1 MAFSNSLHWESRS
14 EIEWSVSM
22 HTKFR
27 IEALSWNLIGFINIK
42 DLPSLVGTVMF
53 VVNDNSLSFLILS
66 TSDIKS
72 LSGLPID
79 EVFIFILEELPPF
92 GVGAV
97 DLHVSSFS

>member
-1 MAFSNSLHWESRS
+1 
-14 EIEWSVSM
+14 M
-22 HTKFR
+22 HTEFR
-27 IEALSWNLIGFINIK
+27 IEALSWNLLSLVKIDDI
-42 DLPSLVGTVMF
+42 PSLVGTVMF

-72 LSGLPID
+72 LSSLPID